1 MFCVHCGKG
10 IEDGAAFCS
19 CCGENQ
25 TTEAAEVREENR
37 IASLFYSLF
46 GNNDFRLATVF
57 YLIYAIASVLS
68 GLVSDTFAAG
78 NIVLHVFVLIALFK
92 LNGLARDGA
101 PLIAFTSPLKTLRI
115 ILNVYRIIL
124 WVAVGI
130 FAVCALLTILVGGI
144 AGSEFG
150 QFFEETLIE
159 TNIYLSDG
167 MISSLGGIAMFIFGL
182 LFMIVAVVIALVN
195 VFMFGSY
202 YKSIRSAEWTAGTGN
217 YNIESLSA
225 TYSWLIVTIVFGS
238 ISALSVFADINLASV
253 LELIATV
260 FNIAF
265 TALILKLIGKLKN
278 SGQIENL

>member
-1 MFCVHCGKG
+1 MFCVHCGKE

-19 CCGENQ
+19 YCGENQ
-25 TTEAAEVREENR
+25 TVGSAEANEENQ
-37 IASLFYSLF
+37 IASLFHSLF
-46 GNNDFRLATVF
+46 GNDNFRLATVF
-57 YLIYAIASVLS
+57 YIIYAVASVLS

-78 NIVLHVFVLIALFK
+78 NIVLHIFVLIALFK
-92 LNGLARDGA
+92 LNNLARNGA

-124 WVAVGI
+124 WVGVGI

-150 QFFEETLIE
+150 QIFEESLNE
-159 TNIYLSDG
+159 ANIYLSDG
-167 MISSLGGIAMFIFGL
+167 AISSLGGITMFIFGI
-182 LFMIVAVVIALVN
+182 LFMILAVALALVN

-202 YKSIRSAEWTAGTGN
+202 YKSVRSAEWTAGTGN

-225 TYSWLIVTIVFGS
+225 TYSWLIVTIVFSS
-238 ISALSVFADINLASV
+238 ISALSVLTDINLASV
-253 LELIATV
+253 LELISTV